1 MYLEIVT
8 PEAVVF
14 GAEVEAVKVPGISGE
29 FQMLNHH
36 APIVSLLA
44 EGEVKINLVSA
55 NQEGVNFKKLS
66 PNFRREA
73 GDSNV
78 LYYPIKGGV
87 LEMKDNKAIV
97 LAD

>member
-29 FQMLNHH
+29 FQMLDHH
-36 APIVSLLA
+36 APIVSLLT
-44 EGEVKINLVSA
+44 EGEVKINIASLSK
-55 NQEGVNFKKLS
+55 EMDKKLS
-66 PNFRREA
+66 ADFRKES
-73 GDSNV
+73 GNV
-78 LYYPIKGGV
+78 LFYPIKGGV